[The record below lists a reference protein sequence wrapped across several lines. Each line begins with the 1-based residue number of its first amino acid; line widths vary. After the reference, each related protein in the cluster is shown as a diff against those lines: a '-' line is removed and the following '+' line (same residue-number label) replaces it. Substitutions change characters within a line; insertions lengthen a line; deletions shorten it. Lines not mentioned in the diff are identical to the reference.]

1 MLTITSEAADA
12 IKGIVEA
19 NDLPEGSGLRI
30 TAEEDGD
37 EVSIELDFAERPET
51 GDDVVESE
59 GVRVF
64 LDETA
69 SQVLTEVELT
79 VTPPGDHV
87 HFVFNERGDG
97 AGEPRRRRLIAYFPS
112 IEKAYSLLFVVPG
125 GPRLVYPDPQNTV
138 PFEIAAPDRHDPP
151 LGNSQRT
158 APVAPFSAYM

>member
-79 VTPPGDHV
+79 VTPHGDHV
-87 HFVFNERGDG
+87 HFEFNERGDD
-97 AGEPRRRRLIAYFPS
+97 AG
-112 IEKAYSLLFVVPG
+112 
-125 GPRLVYPDPQNTV
+125 
-138 PFEIAAPDRHDPP
+138 
-151 LGNSQRT
+151 
-158 APVAPFSAYM
+158 